1 MLDLILYD
9 LGACVIFAAIVLSVA
24 VGLSVALMM
33 KEAR

>member
-1 MLDLILYD
+1 LLDIILYD

-24 VGLSVALMM
+24 AGLSVAMMM